1 MDRQTDD
8 IIEKF
13 VEGHHFLSNFY
24 PSSLWIDGV
33 RYPTAEHA
41 IQAHKS
47 LDPVVRGTITSA
59 KTPWEAKRLGRCVI
73 LREDWEMVKDDLM
86 LRILRAKFENPLIRS
101 MLLATAPKRLVHGNT
116 WNDRYWGVCRGVGK
130 NVLGVLL
137 EKLRDELSA
146 DET

>member
-1 MDRQTDD
+1 MDRQTDG

-13 VEGHHFLSNFY
+13 VEENFFLSNFY
-24 PSSLWIDGV
+24 PSSLWIGGV

-47 LDPVVRGTITSA
+47 TDASVHDTIRSA
-59 KTPWEAKRLGRCVI
+59 KTPWEAKRLGRCVA
-73 LREDWEMVKDDLM
+73 LRGDWDAVKDDLM
-86 LRILRAKFENPLIRS
+86 MKVLRAKFDNPFLRAA
-101 MLLATAPKRLVHGNT
+101 LLGTAPKRLVHGNT
-116 WNDRYWGVCRGVGK
+116 WNDRYWGVCRGSGS
-130 NVLGVLL
+130 NMLGVLL